1 MIMKRELFYFSTLLA
16 LLISFAGCDPKEDPV
31 TVLSVKVNLPTEI
44 ADAVTA
50 DGLTVELINTINGN
64 TSTFR
69 TNSEGIGM
77 DTIEEGVYNVNI
89 SGEKTYDAA
98 IGDTTFSQTINL
110 AGTSEN
116 NTVVGSEYTIETD
129 LYISIASSGW
139 VFKELYFSGSKTPA
153 GSNYLKDQY
162 FEIYNNTGNVLYAD
176 GISLGEA
183 DHVTSNEINPW
194 QSIINEAYVTQVI
207 FTIPGTGTEY
217 PVQPGTSIILANIGM
232 DHTTVNVNSFNLSNA
247 DFEWYDNNALDVDVP
262 EVTNLIKNY
271 SSSLTIWVPFSAG
284 TKSYVIFRHEG
295 TIADFMAANLVT
307 RLSGSGKE
315 LTRYKVPN
323 SIILDAVEVGTPSS
337 FASKSMSA
345 ALDASFIN
353 CGDGDD
359 TRFGKCVRRKIK
371 STTEGGR
378 VIYLDTNNSATDFL
392 STVDPKPGIIE

>member
-16 LLISFAGCDPKEDPV
+16 LLVSFAGCDPKEDPV
-31 TVLSVKVNLPTEI
+31 TILSVKVNLPTEI
-44 ADAVTA
+44 ASAVTP

-64 TSTFR
+64 ISTFR

-116 NTVVGSEYTIETD
+116 NTVVGSEYTIEAD

-162 FEIYNNTGNVLYAD
+162 FEIYNNTDNVLYAD
-176 GISLGEA
+176 GISLGES
-183 DHVTSNEINPW
+183 DHVTSSETNPW
-194 QSIINEAYVTQVI
+194 QSIIDEAYVTQVI

-232 DHTTVNVNSFNLSNA
+232 DHTTVNANSFDLSNA
-247 DFEWYDNNALDVDVP
+247 DFEWYDNNAQDVDVP
-262 EVTNLIKNY
+262 EVTNLIKNF

-284 TKSYVIFRHEG
+284 TKSYVIFRQEG
-295 TIADFMAANLVT
+295 SMEDFMVANLVT
-307 RLSGSGKE
+307 RTSASGKV

-337 FASKSMSA
+337 FASKSMSP

-359 TRFGKCVRRKIK
+359 SRFGKCVRRKIK
-371 STTEGGR
+371 STTDGGR